1 MWKYYNANPEHN
13 NVNDCV
19 VRAIS
24 KAEGKSW
31 DKTYQELSKIAQYD
45 GILLDDVDFVEEYLD
60 KRYKRQCHYAK
71 SVGEFSEEYSKGV
84 FLITMQGHITV
95 LIDGV
100 IYYTFDCRP
109 RRMWC
114 AWKVKP

>member
-31 DKTYQELSKIAQYD
+31 DKTYQELSKIAQYE

-60 KRYKRQCHYAK
+60 KRYKMFYNINVYCRRIWIYKIIQC
-71 SVGEFSEEYSKGV
+71 E
-84 FLITMQGHITV
+84 
-95 LIDGV
+95 
-100 IYYTFDCRP
+100 
-109 RRMWC
+109 
-114 AWKVKP
+114 